1 MSGAAAVVALLVLAA
16 ALMVLWLPA
25 VVRRLD
31 GLPWWLVTG
40 VPAVAL
46 GIAAL
51 IAHSAGPGAATVAET
66 AAVLAVAIAVLGGA
80 PVATAVLRGAD
91 RSGISG
97 VSYPAETLEE
107 APAPA
112 DSNGRAVAMIDDRP
126 AEDLPLRGGL
136 WIGALERAAV
146 AVCLLIGQPGG
157 LALIVA
163 IKGLGRYPELRASGA
178 AERFIIGTLTSFLW
192 AAAAAGVALLLR

>member
-31 GLPWWLVTG
+31 GLAWWLVTG

-107 APAPA
+107 APATA
-112 DSNGRAVAMIDDRP
+112 DGNGRAVAMIDGRP

-163 IKGLGRYPELRASGA
+163 IKGLGRYPELRAPGA